1 VRISIGYSTETRHRI
16 IRCYRHR
23 QMLHQE
29 SKLLGER
36 FGAKPSGQR
45 GSGDSPKTAFKIALS
60 KSDILQFILRII

>member
-1 VRISIGYSTETRHRI
+1 
-16 IRCYRHR
+16 
-23 QMLHQE
+23 MLHQE